1 MNVMWLY
8 NHLPVK
14 GQNLA
19 CYLEGVKRYYYIF
32 GRSFKNELRV
42 YESHNNWSYE
52 QRCEYRNA
60 KLQHLIH
67 HCYDTVP
74 YYRKK
79 FDEIGISPNDIKTV
93 EDMSLLPILTKDV
106 VMNDP
111 CSFISTSFN
120 KKRLVSVS
128 TSGSTGACLVLKVPR
143 DYIAK
148 QFAIWWRFRHN
159 IGITNDIWQ
168 ANFGSKVIVPIKQN
182 FPPFWRYCTPL
193 KQVMFST
200 FHGNPTNYYYYF
212 EEINRLR
219 LKWIHGYPSCIVPF
233 ASFILERNL
242 KFKHK
247 IEFVTTGG
255 ENLYDY
261 QRSIMFKAFD
271 CMPRTH
277 YGMTESVANFSER
290 IDGVMEVDEDYAAVE
305 FVNSGD
311 LCKIVGT
318 NLMNYSMPLLRYDTS
333 DLALIDGSIGTS
345 GRIVKFVDGRSGDF
359 ILFPNGKK
367 IGALS
372 ALFSDTTS
380 IKEAQIYQAKD
391 YSITIKYVPHNENFE
406 DDISLVNKLLRER
419 IGDELLITFMRVD
432 KIPRTQSGKLR
443 YVLSDVNS

>member
-1 MNVMWLY
+1 
-8 NHLPVK
+8 
-14 GQNLA
+14 
-19 CYLEGVKRYYYIF
+19 
-32 GRSFKNELRV
+32 
-42 YESHNNWSYE
+42 
-52 QRCEYRNA
+52 
-60 KLQHLIH
+60 
-67 HCYDTVP
+67 
-74 YYRKK
+74 
-79 FDEIGISPNDIKTV
+79 
-93 EDMSLLPILTKDV
+93 
-106 VMNDP
+106 
-111 CSFISTSFN
+111 
-120 KKRLVSVS
+120 
-128 TSGSTGACLVLKVPR
+128 
-143 DYIAK
+143 
-148 QFAIWWRFRHN
+148 
-159 IGITNDIWQ
+159 
-168 ANFGSKVIVPIKQN
+168 
-182 FPPFWRYCTPL
+182 
-193 KQVMFST
+193 
-200 FHGNPTNYYYYF
+200 
-212 EEINRLR
+212 
-219 LKWIHGYPSCIVPF
+219 
-233 ASFILERNL
+233 
-242 KFKHK
+242 
-247 IEFVTTGG
+247 
-255 ENLYDY
+255 
-261 QRSIMFKAFD
+261 MFKAFD